1 MSQSATDMRVNAD
14 TSVMTSANIP
24 VRPMEF
30 DDWIARLPKY
40 FAADGD
46 IVLSHVLT
54 MLSST
59 FPAGEDF
66 FVRSVAAV
74 RDEIT
79 DPQLRA
85 DVDGFIGQEEMHGR
99 EHRVLN
105 NRLAELG
112 YPTRGIDRYVQ
123 GLYWVRER
131 IQSKKVNLAF
141 TAALEHYT
149 ATLAELLLT
158 QDEARTEV
166 GDSAARDILMW
177 HALEESEHKA
187 VAFDV
192 YKAVGG
198 SERMRVVVMYLT
210 HLLFITETSIM
221 AAISIAMDRDARRHP
236 VKVIR
241 SLAHLR
247 KSPFVSIRAA
257 RILTQYHRR
266 GFHPN
271 DRDTKQLI
279 ADWRETLFGAGGRLT
294 PVLAA

>member
-1 MSQSATDMRVNAD
+1 MRASADQGGVG
-14 TSVMTSANIP
+14 SAKIP

-30 DDWIARLPKY
+30 NKWFAGLPKY
-40 FAADGD
+40 FADGD
-46 IVLSHVLT
+46 IVLSHVLA

-66 FVRSVAAV
+66 FVRSVAAA

-79 DPQLRA
+79 DPQLLA

-105 NRLAELG
+105 DRLAEFG
-112 YPTRGIDRYVQ
+112 YPTHGIDRYVQ

-158 QDEARTEV
+158 DEEARSAV
-166 GDSAARDILMW
+166 GRSGARDILMW

-198 SERMRVVVMYLT
+198 SERMRIVVMYLT
-210 HLLFITETSIM
+210 DLLFIVETSVM
-221 AAISIAMDRDARRHP
+221 ALISIAMDPDARRHP
-236 VKVIR
+236 VKLVR
-241 SLAHLR
+241 SLAHLPQ
-247 KSPFVSIRAA
+247 SPFTSIQAV
-257 RILTQYHRR
+257 RILAQYHRR

-279 ADWRETLFGAGGRLT
+279 ADWRQTLFGPDGQLTTLLAG
-294 PVLAA
+294 